1 MENKETVYGDYIA
14 SQKKSFFRQ
23 AETGQTTQEMRETI
37 LVVDDDYF
45 IRTLLN
51 FLLRDHYNVVT
62 IENGFKAM
70 LWLDKGNQ
78 PDLILTDVDMPQ
90 IDGFSLLAHLRKSGF
105 YRSIPVF
112 MLTGH
117 SDPFLEE
124 KCRNSG
130 ATGFLTKPFN
140 PPALLNII
148 RLTIQGKAETS
159 EINNI
164 VKQA

>member
-1 MENKETVYGDYIA
+1 MK
-14 SQKKSFFRQ
+14 
-23 AETGQTTQEMRETI
+23 ETI

-51 FLLRDHYNVVT
+51 FLLSDHYEVVC

-90 IDGFSLLAHLRKSGF
+90 IDGFNLLSHLRKSGY
-105 YRSIPVF
+105 YRHTPVF

-117 SDPFLEE
+117 IDPALEE
-124 KCRNSG
+124 KCRKLG
-130 ATGFLTKPFN
+130 ATGYLTKPFN
-140 PPALLNII
+140 PPALLDLI
-148 RLTIQGKAETS
+148 RETLQ
-159 EINNI
+159 ENRLVFDPNNLRH
-164 VKQA
+164 A

>member
-1 MENKETVYGDYIA
+1 MGEQKQFAELIPSVQKQSFRSRTEKVQISGKMKEV
-14 SQKKSFFRQ
+14 
-23 AETGQTTQEMRETI
+23 I

-51 FLLRDHYNVVT
+51 FLLSDHYEVVS

-90 IDGFSLLAHLRKSGF
+90 IDGFNLLSHLRKSGF
-105 YRSIPVF
+105 YRNTPVF

-117 SDPFLEE
+117 TDPALEE
-124 KCRNSG
+124 KCRKSG
-130 ATGFLTKPFN
+130 ATGYLTKPFN
-140 PPALLNII
+140 PPALLDLIK
-148 RLTIQGKAETS
+148 LALQE
-159 EINNI
+159 
-164 VKQA
+164 KQEVYDSKTVNHA

>member
-1 MENKETVYGDYIA
+1 MENKESSYGDFIA
-14 SQKKSFFRQ
+14 SQKSSFFKQ
-23 AETGQTTQEMRETI
+23 TVKGQTTQEMKETI

-45 IRTLLN
+45 IRTLLH
-51 FLLRDHYNVVT
+51 FLLRDHYDVVT

-78 PDLILTDVDMPQ
+78 PDLILTDVDMPE
-90 IDGFSLLAHLRKSGF
+90 IDGFSLLSHLRKSGY
-105 YRSIPVF
+105 YRSTPVF

-117 SDPFLEE
+117 SDPLIEE
-124 KCRNSG
+124 KCKNSG

-140 PPALLNII
+140 PPALLDSIK
-148 RLTIQGKAETS
+148 LAIQANRETS
-159 EINNI
+159 KSDSI